1 MVSKYYLIGLF
12 IRATY
17 IFVFVIYHNRKSITA
32 RGSRLHY
39 KEFNVVISKLLLIEN
54 EKYIMFYTHPV
65 KFIFV
70 MYVRVFYLRTFRV
83 KS

>member
-17 IFVFVIYHNRKSITA
+17 IFVFVIYHNRKI
-32 RGSRLHY
+32 SRLHY

-54 EKYIMFYTHPV
+54 EKYIMFYAHPV

>member
-1 MVSKYYLIGLF
+1 MVPKYCLIGLF

-17 IFVFVIYHNRKSITA
+17 IFVFVIYHNRK
-32 RGSRLHY
+32 SRLHY